1 MTGRER
7 GAAAAA
13 GMLAFSGTM
22 QTDTGTS
29 ASTAGGAG
37 AGGNSGSS
45 GGSTDTD
52 TSSSSGG
59 LTSGSGSAEAVSGA
73 SCRLGADRPR
83 RYERRPV
90 RVSPLLAEA
99 LTMALRSA
107 EATDGAVGPTVGSA
121 MDAIGY
127 DRDFTL
133 VREDDRPS
141 RRGNDHRPGGR
152 SSQAGR
158 HGGRGA
164 PAGHHIVAPR
174 NRPAPSAPR
183 GAQRHVITTPVGQ
196 APRPARMPPHGLSGT
211 VPPRTALKPPGK
223 LQQQLRVLRPPHPQ
237 GPHPGLHGPEQGP
250 AAQPL
255 LVHVQRLGE
264 AFHPSAGG
272 RRSRR

>member
-29 ASTAGGAG
+29 ASTAGGAR

-127 DRDFTL
+127 DATS
-133 VREDDRPS
+133 PS
-141 RRGNDHRPGGR
+141 SGR
-152 SSQAGR
+152 
-158 HGGRGA
+158 
-164 PAGHHIVAPR
+164 
-174 NRPAPSAPR
+174 
-183 GAQRHVITTPVGQ
+183 TTCLPE
-196 APRPARMPPHGLSGT
+196 PP
-211 VPPRTALKPPGK
+211 
-223 LQQQLRVLRPPHPQ
+223 
-237 GPHPGLHGPEQGP
+237 
-250 AAQPL
+250 
-255 LVHVQRLGE
+255 
-264 AFHPSAGG
+264 
-272 RRSRR
+272 